1 MKHHISLVGGQTL
14 PLYVGIIESNADFIH
29 FVYSKDSSESIK
41 VLQDIFKDKKMKTYE
56 CNAFNHAEILSL
68 FNSIVSSFSSSDDF
82 VFNITGGTKLM
93 ALAATEVVQKSKGKA
108 FYFNQ
113 DLTFYE
119 IPSFEIRNITKN
131 LEINDYVRL
140 SGNKISCYTDISKYK
155 DSDFNAAQRI
165 SNFSA
170 ANTKEYSAIHKFKDQ
185 RFGNSGSLPVRGDY
199 QINNNLFVSWDE
211 NGLDISTSSDSLLEL
226 SCKNVHS
233 LFFNAGWWELLVAQS
248 VNKWKQK
255 VDLYTNVILPYKN
268 EDSQSKNEIDV
279 LVNTGKRLVF
289 IECKSGNILASD
301 INKIKA
307 VRETYGGR
315 IARSL
320 LVSKYKPKSH
330 IIEKC
335 QELDIDIFYCYEGYK
350 NKVTELDEICR
361 KLDQLIKKSS
371 I

>member
-14 PLYVGIIESNADFIH
+14 PLYLGIVESNADFIH
-29 FVYSKDSSESIK
+29 FVYSKDSVESIK
-41 VLQDIFKDKKMKTYE
+41 VLKEIFKEKKMKTYE
-56 CNAFNHAEILSL
+56 CNAFNHAEILKL
-68 FNSIVSSFSSSDDF
+68 FNSIVSSFSIDDDF

-93 ALAATEVVQKSKGKA
+93 ALVANEVVQKSRGKA
-108 FYFNQ
+108 YYFNQ
-113 DLTFYE
+113 DLSYYE
-119 IPSFEIRNITKN
+119 IPSYEVKNITKN
-131 LEINDYVRL
+131 LEINDFVRL
-140 SGNKISCYTDISKYK
+140 SDNKISSYTDISKYK
-155 DSDFNAAQRI
+155 EQDFSAAQKI

-170 ANTKEYSAIHKFKDQ
+170 TNSKEYSAIQRFKDQ
-185 RFGNSGSLPVRGDY
+185 KFGNVGNIPIKGDY
-199 QINNNLFVSWDE
+199 DINDNLYILWDE
-211 NGLDISTSSDSLLEL
+211 NGLEISTSTKSLLEI

-233 LFFNAGWWELLVAQS
+233 LFFNAGWWELLVAQA

-255 VDLYTNVILPYKN
+255 VDLYTNVILPFKN
-268 EDSQSKNEIDV
+268 KDSQSKNEIDV